1 MGNRGS
7 PGDEVCVGN
16 ICTLQESLINDYLPN
31 LCMFVWVI
39 TWYLGINE
47 AQMDRY
53 FYKGI

>member
-16 ICTLQESLINDYLPN
+16 IYTLQESLIKDYLPN

-39 TWYLGINE
+39 TCYLGINE

-53 FYKGI
+53 FHKGL